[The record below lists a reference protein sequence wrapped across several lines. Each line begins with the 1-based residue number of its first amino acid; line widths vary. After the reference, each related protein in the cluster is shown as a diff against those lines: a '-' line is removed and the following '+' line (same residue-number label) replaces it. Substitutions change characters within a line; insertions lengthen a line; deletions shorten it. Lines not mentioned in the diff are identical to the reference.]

1 MGARGGGAE
10 GISTGAEGGAGIR
23 VCRDVEKGA
32 SQMKQTHH
40 PVLAFFPLLSNDSK
54 IGFLLYPPQVL
65 FHEVAT
71 PESKCLSL
79 VVTDHLAVQ
88 CETINSVDPKLLY
101 IPPPGSR
108 AAAKLPGPISKE
120 YLRRIVEIVDS
131 DMTLAGP
138 AQ

>member
-1 MGARGGGAE
+1 MRV
-10 GISTGAEGGAGIR
+10 GIH
-23 VCRDVEKGA
+23 C
-32 SQMKQTHH
+32 
-40 PVLAFFPLLSNDSK
+40 
-54 IGFLLYPPQVL
+54 FLILIQVFSSLPPSPQVL

-79 VVTDHLAVQ
+79 VVTDHLELQ

-101 IPPPGSR
+101 IPPHGSR